1 MERVLVT
8 GATGLIGRALVAQ
21 LTGNGHDV
29 IALSRSGMPVGE
41 ATGLACDLT
50 NADATDRLLAEARAT
65 VLIHLAWL
73 GGADRWHGA
82 AGLDWVRHSLRLVQQ
97 FAAHGGR
104 RVVGVGSCAEY
115 DWSKPT
121 LSESTPLRPATVY
134 GATKAATGLALCAA
148 APALGVSLAW
158 ARVFFVFGP
167 GEPRGR
173 LFGDLIQGLS
183 AGEVVECT
191 DGAQMRD
198 FLYVDDLARGLA
210 NLTASDVTGPINLG
224 HGTPL
229 AVADLIMELARQI
242 GAEHLVRLGARARP
256 VGDPALLAADVTR
269 SRSELGFHPS
279 LKWPEAVARVLAEDL
294 GK

>member
-29 IALSRSGMPVGE
+29 IALSRSGMAVGE

-82 AGLDWVRHSLRLVQQ
+82 AGLDWVCHSLRLVQQ

-198 FLYVDDLARGLA
+198 FLHVDDLARGLA
-210 NLTASDVTGPINLG
+210 NLAASGVTGPINLG

-279 LKWPEAVARVLAEDL
+279 LKWSEAVARVLAVDL